1 MSSIIKVN
9 TVQDVDGNNIIN
21 ENADTITVGAS
32 GDTVAV
38 AGNIV
43 KTNALQAADGG
54 NLVSQSGT
62 TITLGAS
69 GDTINVASGATLV
82 GGGIEWQSSIV
93 TASTLTAE
101 AGKGYWIDTSS
112 NSCTITL
119 PGSSSVGDQL
129 IFVDYARNWGTNS
142 IIIDSN
148 GLNYQGQD
156 DTYTVEYSTNG
167 EAVNIVYSGATKGW
181 IPIDD
186 GAVANAPTPPQTFK
200 AIFYGGT
207 TGSTSRYNTSNLVSS
222 SGVVATDTTGV
233 GTARMNSAGTK
244 YGGDKGIFAY
254 GKTTSVVSI
263 SNLVSS
269 SGVIATDTTGVGTA
283 REQLGA
289 TAYGTNTAIFAYG
302 STGSATAVS
311 NLVSSAG
318 VIATDTSGVGTA
330 RYGLAGAP
338 YGSDKAIFAYG
349 YSGGNLSMSNLVS
362 NTGVIATD
370 TSGVGTAR
378 YQLAAAGYGDD
389 KAIFAFGYLG
399 SDNIA
404 DVTNLVSNTGVV
416 ATDTAG
422 VGTDRTR
429 LAASTYGGDKA
440 ILGFGNSNTASTTP
454 TAITNLVSN
463 TGVVATDTAG
473 VGTGRYGIS
482 ASAYSST
489 A

>member
-1 MSSIIKVN
+1 MTSTIKVD
-9 TVQDVDGNNIIN
+9 TVQDTDGNNIIN
-21 ENADTITVGAS
+21 ENANTITIGAS
-32 GDTVAV
+32 GDTVTV
-38 AGNIV
+38 TGNDIRSDAY
-43 KTNALQAADGG
+43 KASDGG

-69 GDTINVASGATLV
+69 GDTINVAAGATLV

-119 PGSSSVGDQL
+119 PGSSSVGDEL

-207 TGSTSRYNTSNLVSS
+207 TGSSSRYNTSNLVSS

-254 GKTTSVVSI
+254 GKTSSVVSI

-289 TAYGTNTAIFAYG
+289 TAYGTNTAIFAFG
-302 STGSATAVS
+302 TTGSVTAVS

-330 RYGLAGAP
+330 RFGLAGAP
-338 YGSDKAIFAYG
+338 YGSDKGIFAYG
-349 YSGGNLSMSNLVS
+349 YSGGLLSMSNLVS
-362 NTGVIATD
+362 NTGVIASD
-370 TSGVGTAR
+370 VSGVGTAR
-378 YQLAAAGYGDD
+378 YQLAALGYGND
-389 KAIFAFGYLG
+389 KAIFYAGYLG
-399 SDNIA
+399 SDV
-404 DVTNLVSNTGVV
+404 VTNVSNLVSNTGVV
-416 ATDTAG
+416 ASDTSG
-422 VGTDRTR
+422 VGDARTR
-429 LAASTYGGDKA
+429 LAGATYGGDKGIFA
-440 ILGFGNSNTASTTP
+440 FGNSVTDPTTP
-454 TAITNLVSN
+454 TAVSNLVSN
-463 TGVVATDTAG
+463 SGVIASDTTG
-473 VGTGRYGIS
+473 VGTARYGLA
-482 ASAYSST
+482 ASAYSGT